1 MLDRERR
8 TAMSLQPNPFPD
20 LPENTARVARRA
32 FRRGNT
38 YLTIGDEIGQIFKD
52 EDFEDLYAVE
62 GAPALSPAQ
71 LVLVLIFQAME
82 GLSDREAVEAVQA
95 RMDWKYALHLD
106 LEDAGFDASVLS
118 EFRGRLVRYEAS
130 QRVLDRVLERMRTLS
145 LLKERGR
152 QRTDSTY
159 VLGATRTLSRLE
171 LVMETMRLVLEEMA
185 ITAPG
190 WLREVAQPHWVKRYS
205 MVWRGSRLPKSKAKR
220 AELAASV
227 GEDGACLLEAI
238 GQEGTPEELEGLLT
252 VQVLKEVWQQQYE
265 KGTEGWRWRPVGT
278 LPPGADLI
286 DTPHDLEV
294 RYTNRKGKAWRG
306 YCVHF
311 TETCDADSPRLIT
324 HVEVTT
330 ATQPDVSAVE
340 PIHQAL
346 EQRGC
351 LPQKHLMD
359 AGYVAGH
366 ILIDSQKDYEVE
378 VIGPVARNTTWQARE
393 GGFTPER
400 FAIDWERQVAICP
413 EGQVS
418 CGWSPSESE
427 FGQPVVHI
435 RFAAAHC
442 TICSSHIHCT
452 RARTGRTL
460 KLSPYFPAIVAARK
474 HQDTEAFRRE
484 YALRSG
490 VEGTV
495 SEAVR
500 KHAARR
506 SRYIGQQKT
515 WLQEILLAA
524 AINLER
530 AARWL
535 MGYRPASTRTS
546 RLATLMVAV

>member
-1 MLDRERR
+1 
-8 TAMSLQPNPFPD
+8 MSLQPKPFPD

-38 YLTIGDEIGQIFKD
+38 YLTIGDEIGQIFED

-130 QRVLDRVLERMRTLS
+130 QRVLDRVLERMRGLS

-185 ITAPG
+185 IIAPG

-227 GEDGACLLEAI
+227 GEDGAYLLEAI
-238 GQEGTPEELEGLLT
+238 GQEGAPEELEGLPT
-252 VQVLKEVWQQQYE
+252 VQVLKEVWEQQYE

-278 LPPGADLI
+278 LPAGEDLI

-330 ATQPDVSAVE
+330 ATQPDVAAVE

-346 EQRGC
+346 QQRDC

-359 AGYVAGH
+359 AGYIAGH
-366 ILIDSQKDYEVE
+366 ILIDSQKDYGVE
-378 VIGPVARNTTWQARE
+378 VVGPVARNTTWQARE

-400 FAIDWERQVAICP
+400 FAIDWEGQVAICP

-418 CGWSPSESE
+418 CGWSESQNE

-442 TICSSHIHCT
+442 NICSSHARCT
-452 RARTGRTL
+452 RARTGRSL

-474 HQDTEAFRRE
+474 RQDTEAFRRE

-500 KHAARR
+500 KHAART

-546 RLATLMVAV
+546 RFATLMAAV